1 MHTCLAA
8 SAGGVFCAT
17 RAGGV
22 AYLVATGGD
31 GADTCV
37 APRGRVLAYACT
49 DAAPALALLADGDV
63 WLHSRDAG
71 DSSDSED
78 SAGGGA
84 SLRAVH
90 PELVASAVQ
99 CGKRSCFVLSGDE
112 VLVSGAN
119 DFGELGLGS
128 YTQQVRGTCRLLAVA
143 VARVPRGRA
152 PTQQHADSVHIVACW
167 QLLLH
172 ACLAVAS

>member
-1 MHTCLAA
+1 MSEPTVIRSRRRMHRHLAA

-22 AYLVATGGD
+22 AYLVAMGGD
-31 GADTCV
+31 AADSWV

-49 DAAPALALLADGDV
+49 GAAPALALLADGDV

-78 SAGGGA
+78 PAGGGA

-90 PELVASAVQ
+90 PELVATAVQ
-99 CGKRSCFVLSGDE
+99 CGKRSCFVLSGDT

-119 DFGELGLGS
+119 NFGELGLGS
-128 YTQQVRGTCRLLAVA
+128 YTQQVRCACCLSERPPCNRALTHWHAPRPAVE
-143 VARVPRGRA
+143 
-152 PTQQHADSVHIVACW
+152 C
-167 QLLLH
+167 
-172 ACLAVAS
+172 